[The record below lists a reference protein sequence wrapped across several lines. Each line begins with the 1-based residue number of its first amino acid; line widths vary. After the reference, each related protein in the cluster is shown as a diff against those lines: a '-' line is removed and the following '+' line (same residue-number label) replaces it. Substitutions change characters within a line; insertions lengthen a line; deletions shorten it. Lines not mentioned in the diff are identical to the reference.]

1 MVFSTLCTAFTRCR
15 CNRSWYNRSG
25 VTRVMGF
32 ASAVEVEQFFND
44 VPEFERILALSDIKL
59 IKY

>member
-1 MVFSTLCTAFTRCR
+1 MLFNRLW
-15 CNRSWYNRSG
+15 CNRAG
-25 VTRVMGF
+25 VTRVMCF

-44 VPEFERILALSDIKL
+44 VPEFERMLALSDIKL